1 MAIVSLLAL
10 VLCIAVSF
18 VKKINAGILAIPL
31 AFIVGVYMVGMSA
44 NDVIAGFPT
53 SLIFTLLGIM
63 FIFGIASANGTMD
76 KIAELITDLAGSRV
90 KLIPYVFY
98 FFAVA
103 VSCCVG
109 GIIGGSLVCPI
120 AMKVGKREGIP
131 DYLTGT
137 AVIFGV
143 QGGAMTSIAAN
154 GVIAVDL
161 MKEIGMDGRVY
172 PLWIHMMI
180 SALLCFTVCYIV
192 GGGWKL
198 KPLPLHEGAQH
209 QKIVFDSKQKVTIAG
224 LVILIVGTAIFKT
237 NVPLTGFTIG
247 AILILLGCG
256 DVNEAIKKISWTTIM
271 LLAGVSMLVNVI
283 TVAGGIDAASAWLAS
298 IMTPATADSIMVLTG
313 GAMSAV
319 SSATGVVMPTLIPT
333 APELAAQL
341 GGSVS
346 MASIVS
352 GIVVGANIVPISP
365 LSTMGGI
372 AMACS
377 NEGTDKGK
385 LFNGFLISAILS
397 VIGCAALALT
407 GFYGMFW

>member
-1 MAIVSLLAL
+1 MATVSLIAL
-10 VLCIAVSF
+10 LVCIVVAF
-18 VKKINAGILAIPL
+18 IKKINAGILAIPL
-31 AFIVGVYMVGMSA
+31 AFIVGVYMMGMSSKE
-44 NDVIAGFPT
+44 VIAGFPT
-53 SLIFTLLGIM
+53 SLVFTLLGIM
-63 FIFGIASANGTMD
+63 FILGIATSNGTLD
-76 KIAELITDLAGSRV
+76 KIAELITNLAGSRV

-154 GVIAVDL
+154 GIIALGL
-161 MKEIGMDGRVY
+161 MNEIGMDGRVL
-172 PLWIHMMI
+172 PLWLHMML
-180 SALLCFTVCYIV
+180 SALICFTVCYLV
-192 GGGWKL
+192 GGGLKL
-198 KPLPLHEGAQH
+198 APLPLQENGHTKITFDRK
-209 QKIVFDSKQKVTIAG
+209 QKIT
-224 LVILIVGTAIFKT
+224 LVALLVLIVSTAVFKT
-237 NVPLTGFTIG
+237 DVPLTGFTVG

-256 DVNEAIKKISWTTIM
+256 DANEAIKQISWTTIM

-283 TVAGGIDAASAWLAS
+283 TVAGGIDAASVWLAS
-298 IMTPATADSIMVLTG
+298 IMTPATADSIMILTG

-333 APELAAQL
+333 APEIAAQM
-341 GGSVS
+341 GGTVSV
-346 MASIVS
+346 ASIVS
-352 GIVVGANIVPISP
+352 SIVIGANIVPISP

-372 AMACS
+372 AMTCS
-377 NEGTDKGK
+377 NEGTDKSK
-385 LFNGFLISAILS
+385 LFNSFLLSAILA
-397 VIGCAALALT
+397 VVGCALLALT
-407 GFYGMFW
+407 GFYKLFW

>member
-1 MAIVSLLAL
+1 MATVSLIAL
-10 VLCIAVSF
+10 LVCIVVAF
-18 VKKINAGILAIPL
+18 IKKINAGILAIPL
-31 AFIVGVYMVGMSA
+31 AFIVGVYMMGMSSKE
-44 NDVIAGFPT
+44 VIAGFPT
-53 SLIFTLLGIM
+53 SLVFTLLGIM
-63 FIFGIASANGTMD
+63 FIYGIATSNGTLD
-76 KIAELITDLAGSRV
+76 KIAELITNLAGSRV

-154 GVIAVDL
+154 GIIALGL
-161 MKEIGMDGRVY
+161 MNEIGMDGRVL
-172 PLWIHMMI
+172 PLWLHMML
-180 SALLCFTVCYIV
+180 SALICFTVCYLV
-192 GGGWKL
+192 GGGLKL
-198 KPLPLHEGAQH
+198 APLPLQENGHTKITFDRK
-209 QKIVFDSKQKVTIAG
+209 QKIT
-224 LVILIVGTAIFKT
+224 LVALLVLIVSTAVFKT
-237 NVPLTGFTIG
+237 DVPLTGFTVG

-256 DVNEAIKKISWTTIM
+256 DANEAIKQISWTTIM

-298 IMTPATADSIMVLTG
+298 IMTPATADSIMILTG

-333 APELAAQL
+333 APEIAAQM
-341 GGSVS
+341 GGTVSV
-346 MASIVS
+346 ASIVS
-352 GIVVGANIVPISP
+352 SIVIGANIVPISP

-377 NEGTDKGK
+377 NEGTDKSK
-385 LFNGFLISAILS
+385 LFNSFLLSAILA
-397 VIGCAALALT
+397 VVGCALLALT
-407 GFYGMFW
+407 GFYKLFW

>member
-1 MAIVSLLAL
+1 MATVSLIAL
-10 VLCIAVSF
+10 LVCIVVAF
-18 VKKINAGILAIPL
+18 IKKINAGILAIPL
-31 AFIVGVYMVGMSA
+31 AFIVGVYMMGMSS
-44 NDVIAGFPT
+44 NEVIAGFPT
-53 SLIFTLLGIM
+53 SLVFTLLGIM
-63 FIFGIASANGTMD
+63 FILGIATSNGTLD
-76 KIAELITDLAGSRV
+76 KIAELITNLAGSRV

-154 GVIAVDL
+154 GIIALGL
-161 MKEIGMDGRVY
+161 MNEIGMDGRVL
-172 PLWIHMMI
+172 PLWLHMML
-180 SALLCFTVCYIV
+180 SALICFTVCYLV
-192 GGGWKL
+192 GGGLKL
-198 KPLPLHEGAQH
+198 APLPLQENGHTKITFDRK
-209 QKIVFDSKQKVTIAG
+209 QKIT
-224 LVILIVGTAIFKT
+224 LVALLVLIVSTAVFKT
-237 NVPLTGFTIG
+237 DVPLTGFTVG

-256 DVNEAIKKISWTTIM
+256 DANEAIKQISWTTIM

-298 IMTPATADSIMVLTG
+298 IMTPATADSIMILTG

-333 APELAAQL
+333 APEIAAQM
-341 GGSVS
+341 GGTVSV
-346 MASIVS
+346 ASIVS
-352 GIVVGANIVPISP
+352 SIVIGANIVPISP

-377 NEGTDKGK
+377 NEGTDKSK
-385 LFNGFLISAILS
+385 LFNSFLLSAILA
-397 VIGCAALALT
+397 VVGCALLALT
-407 GFYGMFW
+407 GFYKLFW

>member
-1 MAIVSLLAL
+1 MATVSLIAL
-10 VLCIAVSF
+10 LVCIVVAF
-18 VKKINAGILAIPL
+18 IKKINAGILAIPL
-31 AFIVGVYMVGMSA
+31 AFIVGVYMMGMSSKE
-44 NDVIAGFPT
+44 VIAGFPT
-53 SLIFTLLGIM
+53 SLVFTLLGIM
-63 FIFGIASANGTMD
+63 FIFGIATSNGTLG
-76 KIAELITDLAGSRV
+76 KIAELITNLAGSRV

-154 GVIAVDL
+154 GIIALGL
-161 MKEIGMDGRVY
+161 MNEIGMDGRVL
-172 PLWIHMMI
+172 PLWLHMML
-180 SALLCFTVCYIV
+180 SALICFTVCYLV
-192 GGGWKL
+192 GGGLKL
-198 KPLPLHEGAQH
+198 APLPLQENGHTKITFDRK
-209 QKIVFDSKQKVTIAG
+209 QKIT
-224 LVILIVGTAIFKT
+224 LVALLVLIVSTAVFKT
-237 NVPLTGFTIG
+237 DVPLTGFTVG

-256 DVNEAIKKISWTTIM
+256 DANEAIKQISWTTIM

-298 IMTPATADSIMVLTG
+298 IMTPATADSIMILTG

-333 APELAAQL
+333 APEIAAQM
-341 GGSVS
+341 GGTVSV
-346 MASIVS
+346 ASIVS
-352 GIVVGANIVPISP
+352 SIVIGANIVPISP

-377 NEGTDKGK
+377 NEGTDKSK
-385 LFNGFLISAILS
+385 LFNSFLLSAILA
-397 VIGCAALALT
+397 VVGCALLALT
-407 GFYGMFW
+407 GFYKLFW

>member
-1 MAIVSLLAL
+1 MATVSLIAL
-10 VLCIAVSF
+10 LVCIVVAF
-18 VKKINAGILAIPL
+18 IKKINAGILAIPL
-31 AFIVGVYMVGMSA
+31 AFIVGVYMMGMSSKE
-44 NDVIAGFPT
+44 VIAGFPT
-53 SLIFTLLGIM
+53 SLVFTLLGIM
-63 FIFGIASANGTMD
+63 FILGIATSNGTLD
-76 KIAELITDLAGSRV
+76 KIAELITNLAGSRV

-154 GVIAVDL
+154 GIIALGL
-161 MKEIGMDGRVY
+161 MNEIGMDGRVL
-172 PLWIHMMI
+172 PLWLHMML
-180 SALLCFTVCYIV
+180 SALICFTVCYLV
-192 GGGWKL
+192 GGGLKL
-198 KPLPLHEGAQH
+198 APLPLQENGHTKITFDRK
-209 QKIVFDSKQKVTIAG
+209 QKIT
-224 LVILIVGTAIFKT
+224 LVALLVLIVSTAVFKT
-237 NVPLTGFTIG
+237 DVPLTGFTVG

-256 DVNEAIKKISWTTIM
+256 DANEAIKQISWTTIM

-283 TVAGGIDAASAWLAS
+283 TVAGGIDAASVWLAS
-298 IMTPATADSIMVLTG
+298 IMTPATADSIMILTG

-333 APELAAQL
+333 APEIAAQM
-341 GGSVS
+341 GGTVSV
-346 MASIVS
+346 ASIVS
-352 GIVVGANIVPISP
+352 SIVIGANIVPISP

-377 NEGTDKGK
+377 NEGTDKSK
-385 LFNGFLISAILS
+385 LFNSFLLSAILA
-397 VIGCAALALT
+397 VVGCALLALT
-407 GFYGMFW
+407 GFYKLFW

>member
-1 MAIVSLLAL
+1 MATVSLIAL
-10 VLCIAVSF
+10 LVCIVVAF
-18 VKKINAGILAIPL
+18 IKKINAGILAIPL
-31 AFIVGVYMVGMSA
+31 AFIVGVYMMGMSSKE
-44 NDVIAGFPT
+44 VIAGFPT
-53 SLIFTLLGIM
+53 SLVFTLLGIM
-63 FIFGIASANGTMD
+63 FIFGIATSNGTLD
-76 KIAELITDLAGSRV
+76 KISELITNLAGSRV

-154 GVIAVDL
+154 GIIALGL
-161 MKEIGMDGRVY
+161 MNEIGMDGRVL
-172 PLWIHMMI
+172 PLWLHMML
-180 SALLCFTVCYIV
+180 SALICFTVCYLV
-192 GGGWKL
+192 GGGLKL
-198 KPLPLHEGAQH
+198 APLPLQESGHTKITFDRK
-209 QKIVFDSKQKVTIAG
+209 QKIT
-224 LVILIVGTAIFKT
+224 LVALLVLIVSTAVFKT
-237 NVPLTGFTIG
+237 DVPLTGFTVG

-256 DVNEAIKKISWTTIM
+256 DANEAIKQISWTTIM

-298 IMTPATADSIMVLTG
+298 IMTPATADSIMILTG

-333 APELAAQL
+333 APEIAAQM
-341 GGSVS
+341 GGTVSV
-346 MASIVS
+346 ASIVS
-352 GIVVGANIVPISP
+352 SIVIGANIVPISP

-377 NEGTDKGK
+377 NEGTDKSK
-385 LFNGFLISAILS
+385 LFNSFLLSAILA
-397 VIGCAALALT
+397 VVGCALLALT
-407 GFYGMFW
+407 GFYKLFW

>member
-1 MAIVSLLAL
+1 MATVSLIAL
-10 VLCIAVSF
+10 LVCIVVAF
-18 VKKINAGILAIPL
+18 IKKINAGILAIPL
-31 AFIVGVYMVGMSA
+31 AFIVGVYMMGMSSKE
-44 NDVIAGFPT
+44 VIAGFPT
-53 SLIFTLLGIM
+53 SLVFTLLGIM
-63 FIFGIASANGTMD
+63 FIFGIATSNGTLD
-76 KIAELITDLAGSRV
+76 KIAELITNLAGSRV

-154 GVIAVDL
+154 GIIALGL
-161 MKEIGMDGRVY
+161 MNEIGMDGRVL
-172 PLWIHMMI
+172 PLWLHMML
-180 SALLCFTVCYIV
+180 SALICFTVCYLV
-192 GGGWKL
+192 GGGLKL
-198 KPLPLHEGAQH
+198 APLPLQESGHTKITFDRK
-209 QKIVFDSKQKVTIAG
+209 QKIT
-224 LVILIVGTAIFKT
+224 LVALLVLIVSTAVFKT
-237 NVPLTGFTIG
+237 DVPLTGFTVG

-256 DVNEAIKKISWTTIM
+256 DANEAIKQISWTTIM

-298 IMTPATADSIMVLTG
+298 IMTPATADSIMILTG

-333 APELAAQL
+333 APEIAVQM
-341 GGSVS
+341 GGTVSV
-346 MASIVS
+346 ASIVS
-352 GIVVGANIVPISP
+352 SIVIGANIVPISP

-377 NEGTDKGK
+377 NEGTDKSK
-385 LFNGFLISAILS
+385 LFNSFLLSAILA
-397 VIGCAALALT
+397 VVGCALLALT
-407 GFYGMFW
+407 GFYKLFW

>member
-1 MAIVSLLAL
+1 MATVSLIAL
-10 VLCIAVSF
+10 LLCIVVAF
-18 VKKINAGILAIPL
+18 IKKINAGILAIPL
-31 AFIVGVYMVGMSA
+31 AFIVGVYMMGMSSKE
-44 NDVIAGFPT
+44 VIAGFLT
-53 SLIFTLLGIM
+53 SLVFTLLGIM
-63 FIFGIASANGTMD
+63 FIFGIATSNGTLD
-76 KIAELITDLAGSRV
+76 KIAELITNLAGSRV

-154 GVIAVDL
+154 GIIALGL
-161 MKEIGMDGRVY
+161 MNEIGMDGRVL
-172 PLWIHMMI
+172 PLWLHMML
-180 SALLCFTVCYIV
+180 SALICFTVCYLV
-192 GGGWKL
+192 GGGLKL
-198 KPLPLHEGAQH
+198 APLPLQENGHTKITFDRK
-209 QKIVFDSKQKVTIAG
+209 QKIT
-224 LVILIVGTAIFKT
+224 LVALLVLIVSTAVFKT
-237 NVPLTGFTIG
+237 DVPLTGFTVG

-256 DVNEAIKKISWTTIM
+256 DANEAIKQISWTTIM

-298 IMTPATADSIMVLTG
+298 IMTPATADSIMILTG

-333 APELAAQL
+333 APEIAAQM
-341 GGSVS
+341 GGTVSV
-346 MASIVS
+346 ASIVS
-352 GIVVGANIVPISP
+352 SIVIGANIVPISP

-377 NEGTDKGK
+377 NEGTDKSK
-385 LFNGFLISAILS
+385 LFNSFLLSAILA
-397 VIGCAALALT
+397 VVGCALLALT
-407 GFYGMFW
+407 GFYKLFW

>member
-1 MAIVSLLAL
+1 MATVSLIAL
-10 VLCIAVSF
+10 LVCIVVAF
-18 VKKINAGILAIPL
+18 IKKINAGILAIPL
-31 AFIVGVYMVGMSA
+31 AFIVGVYMMGMSSKE
-44 NDVIAGFPT
+44 VIAGFPT
-53 SLIFTLLGIM
+53 SLVFTLLGIM
-63 FIFGIASANGTMD
+63 FIFGIATSNGTLD
-76 KIAELITDLAGSRV
+76 KIAELITNLAGSRV
-90 KLIPYVFY
+90 KLIPYIFY

-154 GVIAVDL
+154 GIIALGL
-161 MKEIGMDGRVY
+161 MNEIGMDGRVL
-172 PLWIHMMI
+172 PLWLHMML
-180 SALLCFTVCYIV
+180 SALICFTVCYLV
-192 GGGWKL
+192 GGGLKL
-198 KPLPLHEGAQH
+198 APLPLQENGHTKITFDRK
-209 QKIVFDSKQKVTIAG
+209 QKIT
-224 LVILIVGTAIFKT
+224 LVALLVLIVSTAVFKT
-237 NVPLTGFTIG
+237 DVPLTGFTVG

-256 DVNEAIKKISWTTIM
+256 DANEAIKQISWTTIM

-298 IMTPATADSIMVLTG
+298 IMTPATADSIMILTG

-333 APELAAQL
+333 APEIAAQM
-341 GGSVS
+341 GGTVSV
-346 MASIVS
+346 ASIVS
-352 GIVVGANIVPISP
+352 SIVIGANIVPISP

-377 NEGTDKGK
+377 NEGTDKSK
-385 LFNGFLISAILS
+385 LFNSFLLSAILA
-397 VIGCAALALT
+397 VVGCALLALT
-407 GFYGMFW
+407 GFYKLFW

>member
-1 MAIVSLLAL
+1 MATVSLIAL
-10 VLCIAVSF
+10 LVCIVVAF
-18 VKKINAGILAIPL
+18 IKKINAGILAIPL
-31 AFIVGVYMVGMSA
+31 AFIVGVYMMGMSSKE
-44 NDVIAGFPT
+44 VIAGFPT
-53 SLIFTLLGIM
+53 SLVFTLLGIM
-63 FIFGIASANGTMD
+63 FIFGIATSNGTLD
-76 KIAELITDLAGSRV
+76 KIAELITNLAGSRV

-154 GVIAVDL
+154 GIIALGL
-161 MKEIGMDGRVY
+161 MNEIGMDGRVL
-172 PLWIHMMI
+172 PLWLHMML
-180 SALLCFTVCYIV
+180 SALICFTVCYLV
-192 GGGWKL
+192 GGGLKL
-198 KPLPLHEGAQH
+198 APLPLQESGHTKITFDRK
-209 QKIVFDSKQKVTIAG
+209 QKIT
-224 LVILIVGTAIFKT
+224 LVALLVLIVSTAVFKT
-237 NVPLTGFTIG
+237 DVPLTGFTVG

-256 DVNEAIKKISWTTIM
+256 DANEAIKQISWTTIM

-298 IMTPATADSIMVLTG
+298 IMTPATADSIMILTG

-333 APELAAQL
+333 APEIAAQM
-341 GGSVS
+341 GGTVSV
-346 MASIVS
+346 ASIVS
-352 GIVVGANIVPISP
+352 SIVIGANIVPISP

-377 NEGTDKGK
+377 NEGTDKSK
-385 LFNGFLISAILS
+385 LFNSFLLSAILA
-397 VIGCAALALT
+397 VVCCALLALT
-407 GFYGMFW
+407 GFYKLFW

>member
-1 MAIVSLLAL
+1 M
-10 VLCIAVSF
+10 
-18 VKKINAGILAIPL
+18 
-31 AFIVGVYMVGMSA
+31 MGMSSKE
-44 NDVIAGFPT
+44 VIAGFPT
-53 SLIFTLLGIM
+53 SLVFTLLGIM
-63 FIFGIASANGTMD
+63 FIFGIATSNGTLD
-76 KIAELITDLAGSRV
+76 KIAELITNLAGSRV

-154 GVIAVDL
+154 GIIALGL
-161 MKEIGMDGRVY
+161 MNEIGMDGRVL
-172 PLWIHMMI
+172 PLWLHMML
-180 SALLCFTVCYIV
+180 SALICFTVCYLV
-192 GGGWKL
+192 GGGLKL
-198 KPLPLHEGAQH
+198 APLPLQENGHTKITFDRK
-209 QKIVFDSKQKVTIAG
+209 QKIT
-224 LVILIVGTAIFKT
+224 LVALLVLIVSTAVFKT
-237 NVPLTGFTIG
+237 DVPLTGFTVG

-256 DVNEAIKKISWTTIM
+256 DANEAIKQISWTTIM

-298 IMTPATADSIMVLTG
+298 IMTPATADSIMILTG

-333 APELAAQL
+333 APEIAAQM
-341 GGSVS
+341 GGTVSV
-346 MASIVS
+346 ASIVS
-352 GIVVGANIVPISP
+352 SIVIGANIVPISP

-377 NEGTDKGK
+377 NEGTDKSK
-385 LFNGFLISAILS
+385 LFNSFLLSAILA
-397 VIGCAALALT
+397 VVGCALLALT
-407 GFYGMFW
+407 GFYKLFW

>member
-1 MAIVSLLAL
+1 MATVSLIAL
-10 VLCIAVSF
+10 LVCIVVAF
-18 VKKINAGILAIPL
+18 IKKINAGILAIPL
-31 AFIVGVYMVGMSA
+31 AFIVGVYMMGMSSKE
-44 NDVIAGFPT
+44 VIAGFPT
-53 SLIFTLLGIM
+53 SLVFTLLGIM
-63 FIFGIASANGTMD
+63 FIFGIATSNGTLD
-76 KIAELITDLAGSRV
+76 KIAEMITDLAGSRV

-143 QGGAMTSIAAN
+143 QGGAMTAIAAN
-154 GVIAVDL
+154 GVIALGL
-161 MKEIGMDGRVY
+161 MEEIGMDGRVL
-172 PLWIHMMI
+172 PLWLHMML
-180 SALLCFTVCYIV
+180 SALICFTVCYIV
-192 GGGWKL
+192 GGGPKL
-198 KPLPLHEGAQH
+198 KPLPLHGQTTEKITFDRK
-209 QKIVFDSKQKVTIAG
+209 QKITIVG
-224 LVILIVGTAIFKT
+224 LLVLIVATAIFKT
-237 NVPLTGFTIG
+237 DVPLTGFTIG
-247 AILILLGCG
+247 AALILLGCG
-256 DVNEAIKKISWTTIM
+256 DANEAIKKISWTTIM

-298 IMTPATADSIMVLTG
+298 IMTPATADSIMILTG

-333 APELAAQL
+333 APEIAAQM
-341 GGSVS
+341 GGTVSV
-346 MASIVS
+346 ASIVS
-352 GIVVGANIVPISP
+352 CIVIGANIVPISP

-385 LFNGFLISAILS
+385 LFNSFLITAILS

-407 GFYGMFW
+407 GFYKLFW

>member
-1 MAIVSLLAL
+1 MATVSLIAL
-10 VLCIAVSF
+10 LVCIVVAF
-18 VKKINAGILAIPL
+18 IKKINAGILAIPL
-31 AFIVGVYMVGMSA
+31 AFIVGVYMMGMSSKE
-44 NDVIAGFPT
+44 VIAGFPT
-53 SLIFTLLGIM
+53 SLVFTLLGIM
-63 FIFGIASANGTMD
+63 FIFGIATSNGTLD
-76 KIAELITDLAGSRV
+76 KIAELITNLAGSRV

-154 GVIAVDL
+154 GIIALGL
-161 MKEIGMDGRVY
+161 MNEIGMDGRVL
-172 PLWIHMMI
+172 PLWLHMML
-180 SALLCFTVCYIV
+180 SALICFTVCYLV
-192 GGGWKL
+192 GGGLKL
-198 KPLPLHEGAQH
+198 APLPLQESGHTKITFDRK
-209 QKIVFDSKQKVTIAG
+209 QKIT
-224 LVILIVGTAIFKT
+224 LVALLVLIVSTAVFKT
-237 NVPLTGFTIG
+237 DVPLTGFTVG

-256 DVNEAIKKISWTTIM
+256 DANEAIKQISWTTIM

-283 TVAGGIDAASAWLAS
+283 AVAGGIDAASAWLAS
-298 IMTPATADSIMVLTG
+298 IMTPATADSIMILTG

-333 APELAAQL
+333 APEIAAQM
-341 GGSVS
+341 GGTVSV
-346 MASIVS
+346 ASIVS
-352 GIVVGANIVPISP
+352 SIVIGANIVPISP

-377 NEGTDKGK
+377 NEGTDKSK
-385 LFNGFLISAILS
+385 LFNSFLLSAILA
-397 VIGCAALALT
+397 VVGCALLALT
-407 GFYGMFW
+407 GFYKLFW

>member
-1 MAIVSLLAL
+1 MATVSLIAL
-10 VLCIAVSF
+10 LVCIVVAF
-18 VKKINAGILAIPL
+18 IKKINAGILAIPL
-31 AFIVGVYMVGMSA
+31 AFIVGVYMMGMSSKE
-44 NDVIAGFPT
+44 VIAGFLT
-53 SLIFTLLGIM
+53 SLVFTLLGIM
-63 FIFGIASANGTMD
+63 FIFGIATSNGTLD
-76 KIAELITDLAGSRV
+76 KIAELITNLAGSRV

-154 GVIAVDL
+154 GIIALGL
-161 MKEIGMDGRVY
+161 MNEIGMDGRVL
-172 PLWIHMMI
+172 PLWLHMML
-180 SALLCFTVCYIV
+180 SALICFTVCYLV
-192 GGGWKL
+192 GGGLKL
-198 KPLPLHEGAQH
+198 APLPLQENGHTKITFDRK
-209 QKIVFDSKQKVTIAG
+209 QKIT
-224 LVILIVGTAIFKT
+224 LVALLVLIVSTAVFKT
-237 NVPLTGFTIG
+237 DVPLTGFTVG

-256 DVNEAIKKISWTTIM
+256 DANEAIKQISWTTIM

-298 IMTPATADSIMVLTG
+298 IMTPATADSIMILTG

-333 APELAAQL
+333 APEIAAQM
-341 GGSVS
+341 GGTVSV
-346 MASIVS
+346 ASIVS
-352 GIVVGANIVPISP
+352 SIVIGANIVPISP

-377 NEGTDKGK
+377 NEGTDKSK
-385 LFNGFLISAILS
+385 LFNSFLLSAILA
-397 VIGCAALALT
+397 VVGCALLALT
-407 GFYGMFW
+407 GFYKLFW

>member
-1 MAIVSLLAL
+1 MATVSLIAL
-10 VLCIAVSF
+10 LVCIVVAF
-18 VKKINAGILAIPL
+18 IKKINAGILAIPL
-31 AFIVGVYMVGMSA
+31 AFIVGVYMMGMSSKE
-44 NDVIAGFPT
+44 VIAGFPT
-53 SLIFTLLGIM
+53 SLVFTLLGIM
-63 FIFGIASANGTMD
+63 FILGIATSNGTLD
-76 KIAELITDLAGSRV
+76 KIAELITNLAGSRV

-154 GVIAVDL
+154 GIIALGL
-161 MKEIGMDGRVY
+161 MNEIGMDGRVL
-172 PLWIHMMI
+172 PLWLHMML
-180 SALLCFTVCYIV
+180 SALICFTVCYLV
-192 GGGWKL
+192 GGGLKL
-198 KPLPLHEGAQH
+198 APLPLQESGHTKITFDRK
-209 QKIVFDSKQKVTIAG
+209 QKIT
-224 LVILIVGTAIFKT
+224 LVALLVLIVSTAVFKT
-237 NVPLTGFTIG
+237 DVPLTGFTVG

-256 DVNEAIKKISWTTIM
+256 DANEAIKQISWTTIM

-298 IMTPATADSIMVLTG
+298 IMTPATADSIMILTG

-333 APELAAQL
+333 APEIAAQM
-341 GGSVS
+341 GGTVSV
-346 MASIVS
+346 ASIVS
-352 GIVVGANIVPISP
+352 SIVIGANIVPISP

-377 NEGTDKGK
+377 NEGTDKSK
-385 LFNGFLISAILS
+385 LFNSFLLSAILA
-397 VIGCAALALT
+397 VVGCALLALT
-407 GFYGMFW
+407 GFYKLFW

>member
-1 MAIVSLLAL
+1 MATVSLIAL
-10 VLCIAVSF
+10 LVCIVVAF
-18 VKKINAGILAIPL
+18 IKKINAGILAIPL
-31 AFIVGVYMVGMSA
+31 AFIVGVYMMGMSSKE
-44 NDVIAGFPT
+44 VIAGFPT
-53 SLIFTLLGIM
+53 SLVFTLLGIM
-63 FIFGIASANGTMD
+63 FIFGIATSNGTLD
-76 KIAELITDLAGSRV
+76 KIAELITNLAGSRV

-154 GVIAVDL
+154 GIIALGL
-161 MKEIGMDGRVY
+161 MNEIGMDGRVL
-172 PLWIHMMI
+172 PLWLHMML
-180 SALLCFTVCYIV
+180 SALICFTVCYLV
-192 GGGWKL
+192 GGGLKL
-198 KPLPLHEGAQH
+198 APLPLQESGHTKITFDRK
-209 QKIVFDSKQKVTIAG
+209 QKIT
-224 LVILIVGTAIFKT
+224 LVALLVLIVSTAVFKT
-237 NVPLTGFTIG
+237 DVPLTGFTVG

-256 DVNEAIKKISWTTIM
+256 DANEAIKQISWTTIM

-298 IMTPATADSIMVLTG
+298 IMTPATADSIMILTG

-333 APELAAQL
+333 APEIAAQM
-341 GGSVS
+341 GGTVSV
-346 MASIVS
+346 ASIVS
-352 GIVVGANIVPISP
+352 SIVIGANIVPISP

-377 NEGTDKGK
+377 NEGTDKSK
-385 LFNGFLISAILS
+385 LFNSFLLSAILA
-397 VIGCAALALT
+397 VVGCALLALT
-407 GFYGMFW
+407 GFYKLFW

>member
-1 MAIVSLLAL
+1 MATVSLIAL
-10 VLCIAVSF
+10 LVCIVVAF
-18 VKKINAGILAIPL
+18 IKKINAGILAIPL
-31 AFIVGVYMVGMSA
+31 AFIVGVYMMGMSSKE
-44 NDVIAGFPT
+44 VIAGFPT
-53 SLIFTLLGIM
+53 SLVFTLLGIM
-63 FIFGIASANGTMD
+63 FILGIATSNGTLD
-76 KIAELITDLAGSRV
+76 KIAELITNLAGSRV

-154 GVIAVDL
+154 GIIALGL
-161 MKEIGMDGRVY
+161 MNEIGMDGRVL
-172 PLWIHMMI
+172 PLWLHMML
-180 SALLCFTVCYIV
+180 SALICFTVCYLV
-192 GGGWKL
+192 GGGLKL
-198 KPLPLHEGAQH
+198 APLPLQENGHTKITFDRK
-209 QKIVFDSKQKVTIAG
+209 QKIT
-224 LVILIVGTAIFKT
+224 LVALLVLIVSTAVFKT
-237 NVPLTGFTIG
+237 DVPLTGFTVG

-256 DVNEAIKKISWTTIM
+256 DANEAIKQISWTTIM

-298 IMTPATADSIMVLTG
+298 IMTPATADSIMILTG

-333 APELAAQL
+333 APEIAAQM
-341 GGSVS
+341 GGTVSV
-346 MASIVS
+346 ASIVS
-352 GIVVGANIVPISP
+352 SIVIGANIVPISP

-377 NEGTDKGK
+377 NEGTDKSK
-385 LFNGFLISAILS
+385 LFNSFLLSAILA
-397 VIGCAALALT
+397 VVGCALLALT
-407 GFYGMFW
+407 GFYKLFW

>member
-1 MAIVSLLAL
+1 MATVSLIAL
-10 VLCIAVSF
+10 LVCIVVAF
-18 VKKINAGILAIPL
+18 IKKINAGILAIPL
-31 AFIVGVYMVGMSA
+31 AFIVGVYMMGMSSKE
-44 NDVIAGFPT
+44 VIAGFPT
-53 SLIFTLLGIM
+53 SLVFTLLGIM
-63 FIFGIASANGTMD
+63 FIFGIATSNGTLD
-76 KIAELITDLAGSRV
+76 KIAELITNLAGSRV

-154 GVIAVDL
+154 GIIALGL
-161 MKEIGMDGRVY
+161 MNEIGMDGRVL
-172 PLWIHMMI
+172 PLWLHMML
-180 SALLCFTVCYIV
+180 SALICFTVCYLV
-192 GGGWKL
+192 GGGLKL
-198 KPLPLHEGAQH
+198 APLPLQENGHTKITFDRK
-209 QKIVFDSKQKVTIAG
+209 QKIT
-224 LVILIVGTAIFKT
+224 LVALLVLIVSTAVFKT
-237 NVPLTGFTIG
+237 DVPLTGFTVG

-256 DVNEAIKKISWTTIM
+256 DANEAIKQISWTTIM

-298 IMTPATADSIMVLTG
+298 IMTPATADSIMILTG

-333 APELAAQL
+333 APEIAAQM
-341 GGSVS
+341 GGTVSV
-346 MASIVS
+346 ASIVS
-352 GIVVGANIVPISP
+352 SIVIGANIVPISP

-377 NEGTDKGK
+377 NEGTDKSK
-385 LFNGFLISAILS
+385 LFNSFLLSAILA
-397 VIGCAALALT
+397 VVGCALLALT
-407 GFYGMFW
+407 GFYKLSW

>member
-1 MAIVSLLAL
+1 MATVSLIAL
-10 VLCIAVSF
+10 LVCIVVAF
-18 VKKINAGILAIPL
+18 IKKINAGILAIPL
-31 AFIVGVYMVGMSA
+31 AFIVGVYMMGMSSKE
-44 NDVIAGFPT
+44 VIAGFPT
-53 SLIFTLLGIM
+53 PLVFTLLGIM
-63 FIFGIASANGTMD
+63 FIFGIATSNGTLD
-76 KIAELITDLAGSRV
+76 KIAELITNLAGSRV

-154 GVIAVDL
+154 GIIALGL
-161 MKEIGMDGRVY
+161 MNEIGMDGRVL
-172 PLWIHMMI
+172 PLWLHMML
-180 SALLCFTVCYIV
+180 SALICFTVCYLV
-192 GGGWKL
+192 GGGLKL
-198 KPLPLHEGAQH
+198 APLPLQESGHTKITFDRK
-209 QKIVFDSKQKVTIAG
+209 QKIT
-224 LVILIVGTAIFKT
+224 LVALLVLIVSTAVFKT
-237 NVPLTGFTIG
+237 DVPLTGFTVG

-256 DVNEAIKKISWTTIM
+256 DANEAIKQISWTTIM

-298 IMTPATADSIMVLTG
+298 IMTPATADSIMILTG

-333 APELAAQL
+333 APEIAAQM
-341 GGSVS
+341 GGTVSV
-346 MASIVS
+346 ASIVS
-352 GIVVGANIVPISP
+352 SIVIGANIVPISP

-377 NEGTDKGK
+377 NEGTDKSK
-385 LFNGFLISAILS
+385 LFNSFLLSAILA
-397 VIGCAALALT
+397 VVGCALLALT
-407 GFYGMFW
+407 GFYKLFW

>member
-1 MAIVSLLAL
+1 MATVSLVAL
-10 VLCIAVSF
+10 LICIVVAF
-18 VKKINAGILAIPL
+18 IKKINAGILAIPL
-31 AFIVGVYMVGMSA
+31 AFIVGVYLMGMKA
-44 NDVIAGFPT
+44 KEVIAGFPT
-53 SLIFTLLGIM
+53 SLVFTLLGIM
-63 FIFGIASANGTMD
+63 SIFGIATANGTLD
-76 KIAELITDLAGSRV
+76 KIAEFITELAGSRV
-90 KLIPYVFY
+90 RLIPFVFY

-131 DYLTGT
+131 DYITGT

-154 GVIAVDL
+154 GVIALGL
-161 MKEIGMDGRVY
+161 MGQIGMDGRVL
-172 PLWIHMMI
+172 PLWLHMMI
-180 SALLCFTVCYIV
+180 SALICFTVCYLV

-198 KPLPLHEGAQH
+198 RPAGVHEKSHEKNAFNTQ
-209 QKIVFDSKQKVTIAG
+209 QKITIAG
-224 LVILIVGTAIFKT
+224 LAALIIATAIFKT
-237 NVPLTGFTIG
+237 DVPLTGFTIG

-256 DVNEAIKKISWTTIM
+256 EANEAIKKISWTTIM

-283 TVAGGIDAASAWLAS
+283 KAAGGIDAASAWLAS
-298 IMTPATADSIMVLTG
+298 VMTPATANSVMVLTG

-333 APELAAQL
+333 APEIAAQM
-341 GGSVS
+341 GGAVSV
-346 MASIVS
+346 ASIVS
-352 GIVVGANIVPISP
+352 GIVIGANIVPISP

-377 NEGTDKGK
+377 NEGTDKDK
-385 LFNGFLISAILS
+385 LFNGFLITAVLS
-397 VIGCAALALT
+397 VIGCALLALT
-407 GFYGMFW
+407 GFYGLFW

>member
-1 MAIVSLLAL
+1 MATVSLIAL
-10 VLCIAVSF
+10 LVCIVVAF
-18 VKKINAGILAIPL
+18 IKKINAGILAIPL
-31 AFIVGVYMVGMSA
+31 AFIVGVYMMGMSSKE
-44 NDVIAGFPT
+44 VIAGFPT
-53 SLIFTLLGIM
+53 SLVFTLLGIM
-63 FIFGIASANGTMD
+63 FIFGIATSNGTLD
-76 KIAELITDLAGSRV
+76 KIAELITNLAGSRV

-154 GVIAVDL
+154 GIIALGL
-161 MKEIGMDGRVY
+161 MNEIGMDGRVL
-172 PLWIHMMI
+172 PLWLHMML
-180 SALLCFTVCYIV
+180 SALICFTVCYLV
-192 GGGWKL
+192 GGGLKL
-198 KPLPLHEGAQH
+198 APLPLQENGHTKITFDRK
-209 QKIVFDSKQKVTIAG
+209 QKIT
-224 LVILIVGTAIFKT
+224 LVALLVLIVSTAVFKT
-237 NVPLTGFTIG
+237 DVPLTGFTVG

-256 DVNEAIKKISWTTIM
+256 DANEAIKQISWTTIM

-298 IMTPATADSIMVLTG
+298 IMTPATADSIMILTG

-333 APELAAQL
+333 APEIAVQM
-341 GGSVS
+341 GGTVSV
-346 MASIVS
+346 ASIVS
-352 GIVVGANIVPISP
+352 SIVIGANIVPISP

-377 NEGTDKGK
+377 NEGTDKSK
-385 LFNGFLISAILS
+385 LFNSFLLSAILA
-397 VIGCAALALT
+397 VVGCALLALT
-407 GFYGMFW
+407 GFYKLFW

>member
-1 MAIVSLLAL
+1 MATVSLIAL
-10 VLCIAVSF
+10 LVCIVVAF
-18 VKKINAGILAIPL
+18 IKKINAGILAIPL
-31 AFIVGVYMVGMSA
+31 AFIVGVYMMGMSSKE
-44 NDVIAGFPT
+44 VIAGFPT
-53 SLIFTLLGIM
+53 SLVFTLLGIM
-63 FIFGIASANGTMD
+63 FIFGIATSNGTLD
-76 KIAELITDLAGSRV
+76 KIAELITNLAGSRV

-154 GVIAVDL
+154 GVIALGL
-161 MKEIGMDGRVY
+161 MNEIGMDGRVL
-172 PLWIHMMI
+172 PLWLHMML
-180 SALLCFTVCYIV
+180 SALICFTVCYLV
-192 GGGWKL
+192 GGGLKL
-198 KPLPLHEGAQH
+198 APLPLQESGHAKITFDRK
-209 QKIVFDSKQKVTIAG
+209 QKITMVAL
-224 LVILIVGTAIFKT
+224 LVLIVSTAIFKT
-237 NVPLTGFTIG
+237 DVPLTGFTVG

-256 DVNEAIKKISWTTIM
+256 DANEAIKQISWTTIM

-298 IMTPATADSIMVLTG
+298 IMTPATADSIMILTS

-333 APELAAQL
+333 APEIAAQM
-341 GGSVS
+341 GGTVSV
-346 MASIVS
+346 ASIVS
-352 GIVVGANIVPISP
+352 SIVIGANIVPISP

-377 NEGTDKGK
+377 NEGTDKSK
-385 LFNGFLISAILS
+385 LFNSFLLSAILA
-397 VIGCAALALT
+397 VVGCAELALT
-407 GFYGMFW
+407 GFYKLFW

>member
-1 MAIVSLLAL
+1 MATVSLIAL
-10 VLCIAVSF
+10 LVCIVVAF
-18 VKKINAGILAIPL
+18 IKKINAGILAIPL
-31 AFIVGVYMVGMSA
+31 AFIVGVYMMGMSSKE
-44 NDVIAGFPT
+44 VIAGFPT
-53 SLIFTLLGIM
+53 SLVFTLLGIM
-63 FIFGIASANGTMD
+63 FIFGIATSNGTLD
-76 KIAELITDLAGSRV
+76 KIAELITNLAGSRV

-154 GVIAVDL
+154 GIIALGL
-161 MKEIGMDGRVY
+161 MNEIGMDGRVL
-172 PLWIHMMI
+172 PLWLHMML
-180 SALLCFTVCYIV
+180 SALICFTVCYLV
-192 GGGWKL
+192 GGGLKL
-198 KPLPLHEGAQH
+198 APLPLQENGHTKITFDRK
-209 QKIVFDSKQKVTIAG
+209 QKITLAAL
-224 LVILIVGTAIFKT
+224 LVLIVSTAVFKT
-237 NVPLTGFTIG
+237 DVPLTGFTVG

-256 DVNEAIKKISWTTIM
+256 DANEAIKQISWTTIM

-298 IMTPATADSIMVLTG
+298 IMTPATADSIMILTG

-333 APELAAQL
+333 APEIAAQM
-341 GGSVS
+341 GGTVSV
-346 MASIVS
+346 ASIVS
-352 GIVVGANIVPISP
+352 SIVIGANIVPISP

-377 NEGTDKGK
+377 NEGTDKSK
-385 LFNGFLISAILS
+385 LFNSFLLSAILA
-397 VIGCAALALT
+397 VVGCALLALT
-407 GFYGMFW
+407 GFYKLFW

>member
-1 MAIVSLLAL
+1 MATVSLIAL
-10 VLCIAVSF
+10 LVCIVVAF
-18 VKKINAGILAIPL
+18 IKKINAGILAIPL
-31 AFIVGVYMVGMSA
+31 AFIVGVYMMGMSSKE
-44 NDVIAGFPT
+44 VIAGFPT
-53 SLIFTLLGIM
+53 SLVFTLLGIM
-63 FIFGIASANGTMD
+63 FIFGIATSNGTLD
-76 KIAELITDLAGSRV
+76 KIAELITNLAGSRV

-154 GVIAVDL
+154 GIIALGL
-161 MKEIGMDGRVY
+161 MNEIGMDGRVL
-172 PLWIHMMI
+172 PLWLHMML
-180 SALLCFTVCYIV
+180 SALICFTVCYLV
-192 GGGWKL
+192 GGGLKL
-198 KPLPLHEGAQH
+198 APLPLQENGHTKITFDRK
-209 QKIVFDSKQKVTIAG
+209 QKIT
-224 LVILIVGTAIFKT
+224 LVALLVLIVSTAVFKT
-237 NVPLTGFTIG
+237 DVPLTGFTVG

-256 DVNEAIKKISWTTIM
+256 DANEAIKQISWTTIM

-283 TVAGGIDAASAWLAS
+283 TVAGGISAWLAS
-298 IMTPATADSIMVLTG
+298 IMTPATADSIMILTG

-333 APELAAQL
+333 APEIAAQM
-341 GGSVS
+341 GGTVSV
-346 MASIVS
+346 ASIVS
-352 GIVVGANIVPISP
+352 SIVIGANIVPISP

-377 NEGTDKGK
+377 NEGTDKSK
-385 LFNGFLISAILS
+385 LFNSFLLSAILA
-397 VIGCAALALT
+397 VVGCALLALT
-407 GFYGMFW
+407 GFYKLFW

>member
-1 MAIVSLLAL
+1 MATVSLIAL
-10 VLCIAVSF
+10 LVCIVVAF
-18 VKKINAGILAIPL
+18 IKKINAGILAIPL
-31 AFIVGVYMVGMSA
+31 AFIVGVYMMGMSSKE
-44 NDVIAGFPT
+44 VIAGFPT
-53 SLIFTLLGIM
+53 SLVFTLLGIM
-63 FIFGIASANGTMD
+63 FIFGIATSNGTLD
-76 KIAELITDLAGSRV
+76 KIAELITNLAGSRV

-154 GVIAVDL
+154 GIIALGL
-161 MKEIGMDGRVY
+161 MNEIGMDGRML
-172 PLWIHMMI
+172 PLWLHMML
-180 SALLCFTVCYIV
+180 SALICFTVCYLV
-192 GGGWKL
+192 GGGLKL
-198 KPLPLHEGAQH
+198 APLPLQENGHTKITFDRK
-209 QKIVFDSKQKVTIAG
+209 QKIT
-224 LVILIVGTAIFKT
+224 LVALLVLIVSTAVFKT
-237 NVPLTGFTIG
+237 DVPLTGFTVG

-256 DVNEAIKKISWTTIM
+256 DANEAIKQISWTTIM

-298 IMTPATADSIMVLTG
+298 IMTPATADSIMILTG

-333 APELAAQL
+333 APEIAAQM
-341 GGSVS
+341 GGTVSV
-346 MASIVS
+346 ASIVS
-352 GIVVGANIVPISP
+352 SIVIGANIVPISP

-377 NEGTDKGK
+377 NEGTDKSK
-385 LFNGFLISAILS
+385 LFNSFLLSAILA
-397 VIGCAALALT
+397 VVGCALLALT
-407 GFYGMFW
+407 GFYKLFW

>member
-1 MAIVSLLAL
+1 MATVSLIAL
-10 VLCIAVSF
+10 LVCIVVAF
-18 VKKINAGILAIPL
+18 IKKINAGILAIPL
-31 AFIVGVYMVGMSA
+31 AFIVGVYMMGMSSKE
-44 NDVIAGFPT
+44 VIAGFPT
-53 SLIFTLLGIM
+53 SLVFTLLGIM
-63 FIFGIASANGTMD
+63 FIFGIATSNGTLD
-76 KIAELITDLAGSRV
+76 KIAEMITDLAGSRV

-143 QGGAMTSIAAN
+143 QGGAMTAIAAN
-154 GVIAVDL
+154 GVIALGL
-161 MKEIGMDGRVY
+161 MEEIGMDGRVL
-172 PLWIHMMI
+172 PLWLHMML
-180 SALLCFTVCYIV
+180 SALICFTVCYIV
-192 GGGWKL
+192 GGGPKL
-198 KPLPLHEGAQH
+198 KPLPLHGQTTEKITFDRK
-209 QKIVFDSKQKVTIAG
+209 QKITIVG
-224 LVILIVGTAIFKT
+224 LLVLIVATAIFKT
-237 NVPLTGFTIG
+237 DVPLTGFTIG
-247 AILILLGCG
+247 AALILLGCG
-256 DVNEAIKKISWTTIM
+256 DANEAIKKISWTTIM

-298 IMTPATADSIMVLTG
+298 IMTPATADSIMILTG

-333 APELAAQL
+333 APEIAAQM
-341 GGSVS
+341 GGTVSV
-346 MASIVS
+346 ASIVS
-352 GIVVGANIVPISP
+352 CIVIGANIVPISP

-385 LFNGFLISAILS
+385 LFNSFLITAILS
-397 VIGCAALALT
+397 VVGCAALALT
-407 GFYGMFW
+407 GFYKLFW

>member
-1 MAIVSLLAL
+1 MATVSLIAL
-10 VLCIAVSF
+10 LVCIVVAF
-18 VKKINAGILAIPL
+18 IKKINAGILAIPL
-31 AFIVGVYMVGMSA
+31 AFIVGVYMMGMSSKE
-44 NDVIAGFPT
+44 VIAGFPT
-53 SLIFTLLGIM
+53 SLVFTLLGIM
-63 FIFGIASANGTMD
+63 FILGIATSNGTLD
-76 KIAELITDLAGSRV
+76 KIAELITNLAGSRV

-154 GVIAVDL
+154 GIIALGL
-161 MKEIGMDGRVY
+161 MNEIGMDGRVL
-172 PLWIHMMI
+172 PLWLHMML
-180 SALLCFTVCYIV
+180 SALICFTVCYLV
-192 GGGWKL
+192 GGGLKL
-198 KPLPLHEGAQH
+198 APLPLQESGHTKITFDRK
-209 QKIVFDSKQKVTIAG
+209 QKIT
-224 LVILIVGTAIFKT
+224 LVALLVLIVSTAVFKT
-237 NVPLTGFTIG
+237 DVPLTGFTVG

-256 DVNEAIKKISWTTIM
+256 DANEAIKQISWTTIM

-298 IMTPATADSIMVLTG
+298 IMTPATADSIMILTG

-333 APELAAQL
+333 APEIAAQM
-341 GGSVS
+341 GGTVSV
-346 MASIVS
+346 ASIVS
-352 GIVVGANIVPISP
+352 SIVIGANIVPISP

-377 NEGTDKGK
+377 NEGTDKSK
-385 LFNGFLISAILS
+385 LFNSFLLSAILA
-397 VIGCAALALT
+397 VVGCALLALT
-407 GFYGMFW
+407 GLYKLFW

>member
-1 MAIVSLLAL
+1 MATVSLIAL
-10 VLCIAVSF
+10 LVCIVVAF
-18 VKKINAGILAIPL
+18 IKKINASILAIPL
-31 AFIVGVYMVGMSA
+31 AFIVGVYMMGMSSKE
-44 NDVIAGFPT
+44 VIAGFPT
-53 SLIFTLLGIM
+53 SLVFTLLGIM
-63 FIFGIASANGTMD
+63 FIFGIATSNGTLD
-76 KIAELITDLAGSRV
+76 KIAELITNLAGSRV

-154 GVIAVDL
+154 GIIALGL
-161 MKEIGMDGRVY
+161 MNEIGMDGRVL
-172 PLWIHMMI
+172 PLWLHMML
-180 SALLCFTVCYIV
+180 SALICFTVCYLV
-192 GGGWKL
+192 GGGLKL
-198 KPLPLHEGAQH
+198 APLPLQESGHTKITFDRK
-209 QKIVFDSKQKVTIAG
+209 QKIT
-224 LVILIVGTAIFKT
+224 LVALLVLIVSTAVFKT
-237 NVPLTGFTIG
+237 DVPLTGFTVG

-256 DVNEAIKKISWTTIM
+256 DANEAIKQISWTTIM

-298 IMTPATADSIMVLTG
+298 IMTPATADSIMILTG

-333 APELAAQL
+333 APEIAAQM
-341 GGSVS
+341 GGTVSV
-346 MASIVS
+346 ASIVS
-352 GIVVGANIVPISP
+352 SIVIGANIVPISP

-377 NEGTDKGK
+377 NEGTDKSK
-385 LFNGFLISAILS
+385 LFNSFLLSAILA
-397 VIGCAALALT
+397 VVGCALLALT
-407 GFYGMFW
+407 GFYKLFW

>member
-1 MAIVSLLAL
+1 MATVSLIAL
-10 VLCIAVSF
+10 LVCIVVAF
-18 VKKINAGILAIPL
+18 IKKINAGILAIPL
-31 AFIVGVYMVGMSA
+31 AFIVGVYMMGMSSKE
-44 NDVIAGFPT
+44 VIAGFPT
-53 SLIFTLLGIM
+53 SLVFTLLGIM
-63 FIFGIASANGTMD
+63 FIFGIATSNGTLD
-76 KIAELITDLAGSRV
+76 KIAELITNLAGSRV

-154 GVIAVDL
+154 GIIALGL
-161 MKEIGMDGRVY
+161 MNEIGMDGRVL
-172 PLWIHMMI
+172 PLWLHMML
-180 SALLCFTVCYIV
+180 SALICFTVCYLV
-192 GGGWKL
+192 GGGLKL
-198 KPLPLHEGAQH
+198 APLPLQESGHTKITFDRK
-209 QKIVFDSKQKVTIAG
+209 QKITLAAL
-224 LVILIVGTAIFKT
+224 LVLIVSTAVFKT
-237 NVPLTGFTIG
+237 DVPLTGFTVG

-256 DVNEAIKKISWTTIM
+256 DANEAIKQISWTTIM

-298 IMTPATADSIMVLTG
+298 IMTPATADSIMILTG

-333 APELAAQL
+333 APEIAAQM
-341 GGSVS
+341 GGTVSV
-346 MASIVS
+346 ASIVS
-352 GIVVGANIVPISP
+352 SIVIGANIVPISP

-377 NEGTDKGK
+377 NDGTDKSK
-385 LFNGFLISAILS
+385 LFNSFLLSAILA
-397 VIGCAALALT
+397 VVGCALLALT
-407 GFYGMFW
+407 GFYKLFW

>member
-1 MAIVSLLAL
+1 MATVSLIAL
-10 VLCIAVSF
+10 LVCIVVAF
-18 VKKINAGILAIPL
+18 IKKINAGILAIPL
-31 AFIVGVYMVGMSA
+31 AFIVGVYMMGMSSKE
-44 NDVIAGFPT
+44 VIAGFPT
-53 SLIFTLLGIM
+53 SLVFTLLGIM
-63 FIFGIASANGTMD
+63 FIFGIATSNGTLD
-76 KIAELITDLAGSRV
+76 KIAELITNLAGSRV

-154 GVIAVDL
+154 GIIALGL
-161 MKEIGMDGRVY
+161 MNEIGMDGRVL
-172 PLWIHMMI
+172 PLWLHMML
-180 SALLCFTVCYIV
+180 SALICFTVCYLV
-192 GGGWKL
+192 GGGLKL
-198 KPLPLHEGAQH
+198 APLPLQENGHTKITFDRK
-209 QKIVFDSKQKVTIAG
+209 QKIT
-224 LVILIVGTAIFKT
+224 LVALLVLIVSTAVFKT
-237 NVPLTGFTIG
+237 DVPLTGFTVG

-256 DVNEAIKKISWTTIM
+256 DANEAIKQISWTTIM

-298 IMTPATADSIMVLTG
+298 IMTPATADSIMILTG

-333 APELAAQL
+333 APEIAAQM
-341 GGSVS
+341 GGTVSV
-346 MASIVS
+346 ASIVS
-352 GIVVGANIVPISP
+352 SIVIGANIVPISP

-377 NEGTDKGK
+377 NEGTDKSK
-385 LFNGFLISAILS
+385 LFNSFLLSAILA
-397 VIGCAALALT
+397 VVGCALLALT
-407 GFYGMFW
+407 GFYKLFW